1 MKLNSDV
8 KNSHFPSNTVNRIEL
23 NSYTESVGLRQEI
36 ILKKLTFLCFLL
48 LPFPRKYNNE
58 KYGILMRMNV
68 SNENKSTRKLH
79 FFFFSPVAPGN
90 YFLHFPVLMI
100 STGWFNL
107 LASPRS
113 YNRTTLVS
121 PLYDRNLCNRIL
133 LRCGHV

>member
-79 FFFFSPVAPGN
+79 FFFFPSGPWKLFSPFSCPDDLNWMV
-90 YFLHFPVLMI
+90 
-100 STGWFNL
+100 
-107 LASPRS
+107 
-113 YNRTTLVS
+113 
-121 PLYDRNLCNRIL
+121 
-133 LRCGHV
+133 